1 MRPILFL
8 FATLSLA
15 SFFPALLNAQD
26 LPRDAQV
33 AEPSEPATSAPS
45 GASEDTDAPE
55 PSEPEPG
62 DTEIDVRDAVVKV
75 HVSQRSPDFLRPWTK
90 GRSQQSSGSGVIIS
104 GNRILTNAHVVLY
117 ANRVHV
123 QGNQSSKRVLAKVV
137 AVAPEVDLA
146 LLELND
152 DSFFADK
159 PALEISDELPKLKNT
174 INVYG
179 FPIGGEQMSVTE
191 GIVSRIE
198 CARIAYTGV
207 GLRLQI
213 DAALN
218 PGNSGGPA
226 VASGK
231 IVGLAFSGIKTA
243 DNIGYVIAA
252 EELTRFLNHINE
264 NGEYTGKRA
273 MYDGTQTVEN
283 EALRDWL
290 KLDDDQ
296 GGLVVTSPYE
306 DDGPL
311 KKMDVVTK
319 LGDHELDRKGYVQIT
334 DDMKLNY
341 QYVIPHLDND
351 GKVPATIIREG
362 ETMEIEIPVH
372 TGRELLIPVLAGDY
386 PSYFIH
392 GPILFT
398 TPSQEFLKQI
408 RYAAISLANLESPLI
423 NRSVERP
430 SEPGHQLVIVGPR
443 LFTHASSE
451 GYQGTGLGVVE
462 TIDGT
467 EVKSLTHAAELLQT
481 GSGDYVNI
489 ELKGCATRLLT
500 FRRDEIADATEEI
513 LEDEGIR
520 SQFSD
525 DLEDVFDN

>member
-1 MRPILFL
+1 MRLTFCYLIAWILMSIAPSSIFGQE
-8 FATLSLA
+8 TESQA
-15 SFFPALLNAQD
+15 SP
-26 LPRDAQV
+26 PETTESTSSESSV
-33 AEPSEPATSAPS
+33 EPAEQNVVETAE
-45 GASEDTDAPE
+45 SEV
-55 PSEPEPG
+55 
-62 DTEIDVRDAVVKV
+62 DVRDAVVKV

-123 QGNQSSKRVLAKVV
+123 QGNQSSKRILAKVI

-146 LLELND
+146 LLQLTDE
-152 DSFFADK
+152 SFFEDK
-159 PALEISDELPKLKNT
+159 PALDISDELPKLKNT

-198 CARIAYTGV
+198 CSRIAYTGV

-226 VASGK
+226 IADRK
-231 IVGLAFSGIKTA
+231 IVGLAFSGITTA

-252 EELTRFLNHINE
+252 EELTRFLAHVSE
-264 NGEYTGKRA
+264 EGEYAGKRA

-290 KLDDDQ
+290 QLDADQ

-306 DDGPL
+306 KDGPL
-311 KKMDVVTK
+311 QKMDVITK
-319 LGDHELDRKGYVQIT
+319 LGKHELDRKGYVQIT
-334 DDMKLNY
+334 ADMKLNY
-341 QYVIPHLDND
+341 QYVVPHLDND
-351 GKVPATIIREG
+351 GKIPATIIRNG
-362 ETMEIEIPVH
+362 ETKEIEIPVH
-372 TGRELLIPVLAGDY
+372 TGRELLIPVLAGEY

-430 SEPGHQLVIVGPR
+430 SEPGHQLVIIGPR
-443 LFTHASSE
+443 LFTHATSE
-451 GYQGTGLGVVE
+451 GYQGTGLGVVQ
-462 TIDGT
+462 TIDGI
-467 EVKSLTHAAELLQT
+467 EVKSLAHAATLLQE
-481 GSGDYVNI
+481 GSGEYVKL
-489 ELKGCATRLLT
+489 ELKGCVTKLLT
-500 FRRDEIADATEEI
+500 FRREEIADATDEI
-513 LEDEGIR
+513 LEDESIR
-520 SQFSD
+520 SQYSD
-525 DLEDVFDN
+525 DLQSVFND

>member
-1 MRPILFL
+1 MCSLPSFL
-8 FATLSLA
+8 
-15 SFFPALLNAQD
+15 PALLSAGD
-26 LPRDAQV
+26 VTPVSQV
-33 AEPSEPATSAPS
+33 AEAAETAPSVPDGPSDNADANASSEPKTAN
-45 GASEDTDAPE
+45 G
-55 PSEPEPG
+55 
-62 DTEIDVRDAVVKV
+62 EIDVRDAVVKV

-137 AVAPEVDLA
+137 AMAPEVDLA
-146 LLELND
+146 LLELKD
-152 DSFFADK
+152 DSFFEGK
-159 PALEISDELPKLKNT
+159 PALEISDELPQLKNT

-226 VASGK
+226 VANGK

-252 EELTRFLNHINE
+252 EELTRFLEHINE

-283 EALRDWL
+283 EALRNWL
-290 KLDDDQ
+290 KLDDEQ

-306 DDGPL
+306 KDGPL

-334 DDMKLNY
+334 DDTKLNY

-351 GKVPATIIREG
+351 GKVPATIIRDG

-372 TGRELLIPVLAGDY
+372 TGRDLLIPVLAGDY

-443 LFTHASSE
+443 LFTHATSE

-467 EVKSLTHAAELLQT
+467 EVKSLAHAAELLQT
-481 GSGDYVNI
+481 GTDEYVKI

-525 DLEDVFDN
+525 DLDDVFEN